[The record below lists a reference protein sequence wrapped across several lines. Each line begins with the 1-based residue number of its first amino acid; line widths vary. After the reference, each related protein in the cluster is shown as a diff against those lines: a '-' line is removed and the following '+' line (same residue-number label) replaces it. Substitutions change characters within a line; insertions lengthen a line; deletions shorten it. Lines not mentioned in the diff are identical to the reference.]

1 MRFCIASAVPSVRH
15 SNTAIGRK
23 MKRTLLITTLLA
35 LSAGTAL
42 ADVSL
47 SGDGRMGLLSTDG
60 GKTVILDSRARIRFS
75 LSGETDSGL
84 KFGGQFRA
92 ADAVNAAA
100 GTRGTVFVEFPNFGR
115 LTMGDAEGA
124 AQTAV
129 TQIPIV
135 GYTDASNKLQ
145 EFRFITG
152 GDASGGTDL
161 AYSFTRESLGV
172 FVSVGNPGALDGGNT
187 LTASSNNNGDDRAV
201 GLSYTTEFWKLAA
214 GYEDNGVNTQT
225 VLSGSYGNGQ
235 AEVKIVYGRL
245 DTGLDQEVVYGTYIL
260 GNTTLSAFFRKDFAN
275 VDYKGFGVSHDLGGG
290 LALAGSYARK
300 DGADAVVTLG
310 ASMSF

>member
-1 MRFCIASAVPSVRH
+1 
-15 SNTAIGRK
+15 

-35 LSAGTAL
+35 LSAGSAM

-60 GKTVILDSRARIRFS
+60 GNKFAFESRARVRFS
-75 LSGETDSGL
+75 LSSETDSGI

-92 ADAVNAAA
+92 NDAVNAEA
-100 GTRGTVFVEFPNFGR
+100 GTRGTVFIEFPKFGR

-129 TQIPIV
+129 TQLPIV

-152 GDASGGTDL
+152 GDASGGRDL

-172 FVSVGNPGALDGGNT
+172 FVSVGNPGAANGGPVT
-187 LTASSNNNGDDRAV
+187 SPGTRAKDLASNSEKNGDDRAIGV
-201 GLSYTTEFWKLAA
+201 SYTTEFWKLAA
-214 GYEDNGVNTQT
+214 GYEDNGVNTQS
-225 VLSGSYGNGQ
+225 VISGSYGNGQ
-235 AEVKIVYGRL
+235 AEVKVVYGKL
-245 DTGLDQEVVYGTYIL
+245 DNGQDQQVVYGTYII
-260 GNTTLSAFFRKDFAN
+260 GTTTLSAFFRSDFAG
-275 VDYKGFGVSHDLGGG
+275 VDYKGLGVSHDLGGG

-300 DGADAVVTLG
+300 DGTKAIITLG

>member
-1 MRFCIASAVPSVRH
+1 
-15 SNTAIGRK
+15 

-35 LSAGTAL
+35 LSAGSAM

-47 SGDGRMGLLSTDG
+47 SGDGRMGIISKDG
-60 GKTVILDSRARIRFS
+60 GNTFIADSRARVRFS

-92 ADAVNAAA
+92 NDAASASS

-124 AQTAV
+124 VQTAV
-129 TQIPIV
+129 TQLPIV
-135 GYTDASNKLQ
+135 GYSDGVTGAVNKMQ

-152 GDASGGTDL
+152 GDASSGIDL

-172 FVSVGNPGALDGGNT
+172 FVSVGDPGAVGGGST
-187 LTASSNNNGDDRAV
+187 LSSSSPNNGDDRAIGV
-201 GLSYTTEFWKLAA
+201 SYTTEFWKLAA
-214 GYEDNGVNTQT
+214 GYEDNGVNTQS
-225 VLSGSYGNGQ
+225 VISGSYGNGQ
-235 AEVKIVYGRL
+235 AEVKVVYGKL
-245 DTGLDQEVVYGTYIL
+245 DSGEDQQVVYGTYII
-260 GNTTLSAFFRKDFAN
+260 GTTTLSAFFRSDFAG
-275 VDYKGFGVSHDLGGG
+275 VDYKGLGVSHDLGGG

-300 DGADAVVTLG
+300 DGTKAIITLG

>member
-1 MRFCIASAVPSVRH
+1 M
-15 SNTAIGRK
+15 
-23 MKRTLLITTLLA
+23 
-35 LSAGTAL
+35 

-47 SGDGRMGLLSTDG
+47 SGDGRMGIMSKDG
-60 GKTVILDSRARIRFS
+60 GNTFVADSRARLRFS

-92 ADAVNAAA
+92 NDAASASS
-100 GTRGTVFVEFPNFGR
+100 GTKGTVFVEFPKFGR

-129 TQIPIV
+129 TQLPIV
-135 GYTDASNKLQ
+135 GYTDASNKMQ

-152 GDASGGTDL
+152 GDASSGIDL

-172 FVSVGNPGALDGGNT
+172 FVSVGDPGA
-187 LTASSNNNGDDRAV
+187 SNGSAAAQNGDDRAIGV
-201 GLSYTTEFWKLAA
+201 SYTTEFWKLAA
-214 GYEDNGVNTQT
+214 AYEDNGVNTQS
-225 VLSGSYGNGQ
+225 VISGSYGNGQ
-235 AEVKIVYGRL
+235 AEVKVVYGKL
-245 DTGLDQEVVYGTYIL
+245 DNGQDQQVVYGTYII
-260 GNTTLSAFFRKDFAN
+260 GTTTLSAFFRSDFAG
-275 VDYKGFGVSHDLGGG
+275 VDYKGLGVSHDLGGG

-300 DGADAVVTLG
+300 DGTKAIITLG

>member
-1 MRFCIASAVPSVRH
+1 
-15 SNTAIGRK
+15 
-23 MKRTLLITTLLA
+23 MKRTLLITSLLA
-35 LSAGTAL
+35 LSAGSAL

-60 GKTVILDSRARIRFS
+60 GNKFALESRARLRFS
-75 LSGETDSGL
+75 LSAEADSGL
-84 KFGGQFRA
+84 KFGAQFRA
-92 ADAVNAAA
+92 ADAVNASS
-100 GTRGTVFVEFPNFGR
+100 GTRGTVFLDVPKLGR

-129 TQIPIV
+129 TQLPLV

-161 AYSFTRESLGV
+161 AYSFTRGSLGV
-172 FVSVGNPGALDGGNT
+172 FVSVGNPGAAVGGNT
-187 LTASSNNNGDDRAV
+187 LTSSSNNNGDDRAV
-201 GLSYTTEFWKLAA
+201 GVSYTTEFWKLAA

-235 AEVKIVYGRL
+235 AEVKVVYGKL
-245 DTGLDQEVVYGTYIL
+245 DNGQDQQVVYGTYII
-260 GNTTLSAFFRKDFAN
+260 GTTTLSAFFRSDFQG
-275 VDYKGFGVSHDLGGG
+275 VDYKGVGVSLDLGGG
-290 LALAGSYARK
+290 LAIAGSYARK
-300 DGADAVVTLG
+300 DGIDPVITLG

>member
-1 MRFCIASAVPSVRH
+1 
-15 SNTAIGRK
+15 

-35 LSAGTAL
+35 LSAGSAM

-60 GKTVILDSRARIRFS
+60 GNKFNFESRARVRFS
-75 LSGETDSGL
+75 LSAESDSGL
-84 KFGGQFRA
+84 KFGAQFRA
-92 ADAVNAAA
+92 ADAANANS
-100 GTRGTVFVEFPNFGR
+100 GTRGTVFMDIPNFGR

-129 TQIPIV
+129 TQLPIV
-135 GYTDASNKLQ
+135 GYTDSSNKLQ

-172 FVSVGNPGALDGGNT
+172 FVSVGNPGAAVGGNT
-187 LTASSNNNGDDRAV
+187 LTSSSNNNGDDRAIGV
-201 GLSYTTEFWKLAA
+201 SYTTEFWKLAA
-214 GYEDNGVNTQT
+214 AYEDNGVNTQS

-235 AEVKIVYGRL
+235 AEVKIVYGKL
-245 DTGLDQEVVYGTYIL
+245 DNGKDQQVVLGTYII
-260 GNTTLSAFFRKDFAN
+260 GTTTLSAFFRSDFNGA
-275 VDYKGFGVSHDLGGG
+275 DYKGFGVSHDLGGG
-290 LALAGSYARK
+290 LAVAGSYARK
-300 DGADAVVTLG
+300 DGLDPVVSFGT
-310 ASMSF
+310 SMAF